1 MLLYEFYR
9 TFEYLPD
16 ADREKYIDKVWLG
29 VLTPGEIHRRLKRIE
44 REMKPLETER
54 DELLA
59 IAEDYFA
66 SRPKP
71 KIDYRD

>member
-9 TFEYLPD
+9 SYDYLPIE
-16 ADREKYIDKVWLG
+16 DREKHIDKVWLG
-29 VLTPGEIHRRLKRIE
+29 VLSPAEIHRRLKRIE
-44 REMKPLETER
+44 GEMVPLETER
-54 DELLA
+54 DELLE
-59 IAEDYFA
+59 IAADYFA